1 MSHPAPVTPPRLS
14 THATTSGNLGPG
26 SQIGGVTTLPR
37 LQVMSHVAVAPC
49 PVTILVVD
57 DESWVRDRIRRML
70 TYVGYSVLEAS
81 NAEHAMIVAERHINE
96 IDLLVTNVMLPDMD
110 GFDLAYC
117 LRGCMKVLFVTGHA
131 EDVALRRTGLRRTN
145 VLHEPFRA
153 DELQRSVRRVLDAGR
168 RGGRG
173 VFVRSLSFGSNFS

>member
-1 MSHPAPVTPPRLS
+1 
-14 THATTSGNLGPG
+14 
-26 SQIGGVTTLPR
+26 
-37 LQVMSHVAVAPC
+37 
-49 PVTILVVD
+49 
-57 DESWVRDRIRRML
+57 
-70 TYVGYSVLEAS
+70 
-81 NAEHAMIVAERHINE
+81 
-96 IDLLVTNVMLPDMD
+96 MLPDMD

-145 VLHEPFRA
+145 VLHKPFRA

-173 VFVRSLSFGSNFS
+173 VSVRSLSFVSNFS